1 MAALESQVQ
10 SDVLK
15 RLRKLGCYVYKN
27 AQNMYT
33 EKGRPDLTAC
43 VPVKFCNLCRV
54 QDVSIED
61 AECKSTCDDIIGV
74 FVGIELKRPGRLNG
88 VSEAQEVV
96 GRAIMKAGGIWILSD
111 SADYIENYI
120 KKLQDGVL

>member
-1 MAALESQVQ
+1 MKNVERESRLQEKIMQ
-10 SDVLK
+10 
-15 RLRKLGCYVYKN
+15 RLRASGIYVYKN

-43 VPVKFCNLCRV
+43 VPAK
-54 QDVSIED
+54 
-61 AECKSTCDDIIGV
+61 IGDNTYGL

-111 SADYIENYI
+111 DADYIENHI
-120 KKLQDGVL
+120 KKVQEGRL

>member
-1 MAALESQVQ
+1 MAILESKVQ
-10 SDVLK
+10 QEVLK

-43 VPVKFCNLCRV
+43 VPVK
-54 QDVSIED
+54 
-61 AECKSTCDDIIGV
+61 IGDNIRGL
-74 FVGIELKRPGRLNG
+74 FVGIELKRPGHLNG

-96 GRAIMKAGGIWILSD
+96 GRAITKAGGIWILSD
-111 SADYIENYI
+111 NIDYIENYI
-120 KKLQDGVL
+120 KNYTGR

>member
-1 MAALESQVQ
+1 MAILESKVQ
-10 SDVLK
+10 QDVLK

-43 VPVKFCNLCRV
+43 VPAK
-54 QDVSIED
+54 
-61 AECKSTCDDIIGV
+61 IGDNTYGL

-96 GRAIMKAGGIWILSD
+96 GRAIVKAGGMWILSD
-111 SADYIENYI
+111 DADYIENYI
-120 KKLQDGVL
+120 EKVQEGRL

>member
-1 MAALESQVQ
+1 MAILESKVQ
-10 SDVLK
+10 QDVLK

-43 VPVKFCNLCRV
+43 VPAK
-54 QDVSIED
+54 
-61 AECKSTCDDIIGV
+61 IGDNTYGL

-96 GRAIMKAGGIWILSD
+96 GRAILKAGGMWILSD
-111 SADYIENYI
+111 DADYIENHI
-120 KKLQDGVL
+120 KKVQEGRL

>member
-1 MAALESQVQ
+1 MAILESKVQ
-10 SDVLK
+10 QDVLK

-43 VPVKFCNLCRV
+43 VPAK
-54 QDVSIED
+54 
-61 AECKSTCDDIIGV
+61 IGDNTYGL

-96 GRAIMKAGGIWILSD
+96 GRAIVKAGGMWILSD
-111 SADYIENYI
+111 DADYIENHI
-120 KKLQDGVL
+120 KKVQEGIL

>member
-1 MAALESQVQ
+1 MAILESKVQ
-10 SDVLK
+10 QEVLK

-43 VPVKFCNLCRV
+43 VPVK
-54 QDVSIED
+54 
-61 AECKSTCDDIIGV
+61 IGDNIRGL
-74 FVGIELKRPGRLNG
+74 FVGIELKRPGHLNG

-96 GRAIMKAGGIWILSD
+96 GRAITKAGGIWILSD
-111 SADYIENYI
+111 DADYIENHI
-120 KKLQDGVL
+120 KKVQDGKL

>member
-1 MAALESQVQ
+1 MAILESKVQ
-10 SDVLK
+10 QEVLK

-43 VPVKFCNLCRV
+43 VPVK
-54 QDVSIED
+54 
-61 AECKSTCDDIIGV
+61 IGDNTRGL
-74 FVGIELKRPGRLNG
+74 FVGIELKRPGHLNG

-96 GRAIMKAGGIWILSD
+96 GRAITKAGGIWILSD
-111 SADYIENYI
+111 DADYIENHI
-120 KKLQDGVL
+120 KIIQDGKL

>member
-1 MAALESQVQ
+1 MAILESKVQ
-10 SDVLK
+10 QEVLK

-43 VPVKFCNLCRV
+43 VPVK
-54 QDVSIED
+54 
-61 AECKSTCDDIIGV
+61 IGDNIRGL
-74 FVGIELKRPGRLNG
+74 FVGIELKRPGHLNG

-96 GRAIMKAGGIWILSD
+96 GRSIMKAGGIWILSD
-111 SADYIENYI
+111 SLDYIENYI
-120 KKLQDGVL
+120 KNLMDGAI

>member
-1 MAALESQVQ
+1 MAILESKVQ
-10 SDVLK
+10 QDVLK

-43 VPVKFCNLCRV
+43 VPAK
-54 QDVSIED
+54 
-61 AECKSTCDDIIGV
+61 IGDNTYGL

-96 GRAIMKAGGIWILSD
+96 GRAIVKAGGMWILSD
-111 SADYIENYI
+111 DADYIENYI
-120 KKLQDGVL
+120 KKVQEGRL

>member
-1 MAALESQVQ
+1 MVALESKVQ
-10 SDVLK
+10 QEVLK

-43 VPVKFCNLCRV
+43 VP
-54 QDVSIED
+54 IEVD
-61 AECKSTCDDIIGV
+61 GRQYGL
-74 FVGIELKRPGRLNG
+74 FLGIELKRPGRLNG

-96 GRAIMKAGGIWILSD
+96 GRQIRKANGLWILSD
-111 SADYIENYI
+111 SPEYIEQYVIN
-120 KKLQDGVL
+120 LQRGNKNAL

>member
-1 MAALESQVQ
+1 MAILESKVQ
-10 SDVLK
+10 QDVLK

-43 VPVKFCNLCRV
+43 VPV
-54 QDVSIED
+54 II
-61 AECKSTCDDIIGV
+61 DDNRYGL
-74 FVGIELKRPGRLNG
+74 FVGIELKRPGHLNG

-111 SADYIENYI
+111 SPDYIENYI
-120 KKLQDGVL
+120 KNLMDGAI

>member
-1 MAALESQVQ
+1 MAILESKVQ
-10 SDVLK
+10 QDVLK

-43 VPVKFCNLCRV
+43 VPAK
-54 QDVSIED
+54 
-61 AECKSTCDDIIGV
+61 IGDNIYGL
-74 FVGIELKRPGRLNG
+74 FVGIELKRPGHLNG

-96 GRAIMKAGGIWILSD
+96 GRAIIKAGGMWILSD
-111 SADYIENYI
+111 DADYIENYI
-120 KKLQDGVL
+120 KKVQEGIL

>member
-1 MAALESQVQ
+1 MAILESKVQ
-10 SDVLK
+10 QDVLK

-43 VPVKFCNLCRV
+43 VPAK
-54 QDVSIED
+54 
-61 AECKSTCDDIIGV
+61 IGDNTYGL

-96 GRAIMKAGGIWILSD
+96 GRAIVKAGGMWILSD
-111 SADYIENYI
+111 DADYIENHI
-120 KKLQDGVL
+120 KKVQEGII

>member
-1 MAALESQVQ
+1 MAILESKVQ
-10 SDVLK
+10 QEVLK

-43 VPVKFCNLCRV
+43 VPVK
-54 QDVSIED
+54 
-61 AECKSTCDDIIGV
+61 IGDNIRGL
-74 FVGIELKRPGRLNG
+74 FVGIELKRPGHLNG

-96 GRAIMKAGGIWILSD
+96 GRAITKAGGIWILSD
-111 SADYIENYI
+111 DVDYIENYI
-120 KKLQDGVL
+120 KIIQDGKL

>member
-1 MAALESQVQ
+1 MTILESKVQ
-10 SDVLK
+10 SDVMK

-43 VPVKFCNLCRV
+43 VPVRGNG
-54 QDVSIED
+54 DSIV
-61 AECKSTCDDIIGV
+61 GL
-74 FVGIELKRPGRLNG
+74 FVGIELKRPGHLKG

-96 GRAIMKAGGIWILSD
+96 GRAIRKAGGIWILSD
-111 SADYIENYI
+111 DADYIETLI
-120 KKLQDGVL
+120 KNIQGGIYDDTIDN

>member
-43 VPVKFCNLCRV
+43 VPVK
-54 QDVSIED
+54 
-61 AECKSTCDDIIGV
+61 IGDNIRGL
-74 FVGIELKRPGRLNG
+74 FVGIELKRPGHLNG

-96 GRAIMKAGGIWILSD
+96 GRAITKAGGIWILSD
-111 SADYIENYI
+111 NIDYIENYI
-120 KKLQDGVL
+120 KIIQDGKL